1 VIRPF
6 YSSSDIHKGTRWFQ
20 EIGPQLDTT
29 NYGISCVTRNNVQ
42 AQSLAE
48 LVLLALRA
56 GITSTPET

>member
-1 VIRPF
+1 MG
-6 YSSSDIHKGTRWFQ
+6 S
-20 EIGPQLDTT
+20 QLDTT